1 MKKFSKKSL
10 QIISS
15 SQIFLIVMSLFA
27 FAVILNEG
35 EKVSGQ
41 AIVPATAP
49 NPVTIYDGIERFH
62 PGLYET
68 SSVGAA
74 PPPPTTP
81 VQTEGSLLN
90 PAGFFGVTEPFLVG
104 IINGAAHGLAIGLG
118 IQFVGPML
126 GLSEETTDAL
136 SISAGLGV
144 FSGEAVKGYLASNP
158 EFLAN
163 TFGKNF
169 IGDLSAT
176 QAGWAA
182 GIGVGVV
189 AFILLYKETEKKVV
203 TFSCLPWQPSTGGS
217 HCEECNTQKGGLPCS
232 EYQCKSL
239 GQSCELVNK
248 GTTEEKCV
256 WVNRQDV
263 NPPTITPMAS
273 ALENNFKY
281 SPDNAINPPDRG
293 VKIENFQSRDVCI
306 PAFTPLRFGVELNE
320 PAKCK
325 IDILRKQDFES
336 MEFFMSGGLLRY
348 NHTYALSLPGKNSV
362 EGENITL
369 INDGNYEL
377 YVRCE
382 DANGNSNTANFV
394 FKYCVDPGPDTT
406 PPLIVTTNIKN
417 KAPVAFNK
425 NSVDIEVFT
434 NEPAQCRWS
443 HNNKDYD
450 TMTEQ
455 MTCSSSIFDFNAQSL
470 YKCSTTLTGLK
481 DKTENKFYFRCKDK
495 PNAPENERNANE
507 ESYEFSL
514 IGTQPIVID
523 SVTPD
528 NETIKD
534 STDSIKVPIKVKTS
548 AGFNKGEA
556 ICYYSPTGKEGSY
569 IKFFDTG
576 GFEHSQDLFLTEGD
590 YDYFIRCTD
599 LGGNSDNE
607 EIDFDVE
614 TDTSVPSVVRAF
626 REENFLK
633 IITSEEAEC
642 RYSTFSCNYLFDEGT
657 LLTVADKKNHFT
669 DWNAQKD
676 LFIKCRDGF
685 GNEPLP
691 DRCSI
696 TVQGNDF

>member
-41 AIVPATAP
+41 VGPLPLDPNIRVVGTPVLPPNAIPTTTP
-49 NPVTIYDGIERFH
+49 NPLSLPLDEKFFSDFNKAISPEAGT
-62 PGLYET
+62 
-68 SSVGAA
+68 
-74 PPPPTTP
+74 
-81 VQTEGSLLN
+81 TEGSLLN
-90 PAGFFGVTEPFLVG
+90 PAGFFGVTEPFPVG

-281 SPDNAINPPDRG
+281 SPDNAINTPDRG
-293 VKIENFQSRDVCI
+293 VKIENFQ
-306 PAFTPLRFGVELNE
+306 
-320 PAKCK
+320 
-325 IDILRKQDFES
+325 S

-406 PPLIVTTNIKN
+406 TPLIVTTNIKN

-450 TMTEQ
+450 TMT
-455 MTCSSSIFDFNAQSL
+455 
-470 YKCSTTLTGLK
+470 
-481 DKTENKFYFRCKDK
+481 
-495 PNAPENERNANE
+495 
-507 ESYEFSL
+507 
-514 IGTQPIVID
+514 
-523 SVTPD
+523 
-528 NETIKD
+528 
-534 STDSIKVPIKVKTS
+534 
-548 AGFNKGEA
+548 
-556 ICYYSPTGKEGSY
+556 
-569 IKFFDTG
+569 
-576 GFEHSQDLFLTEGD
+576 
-590 YDYFIRCTD
+590 
-599 LGGNSDNE
+599 
-607 EIDFDVE
+607 
-614 TDTSVPSVVRAF
+614 
-626 REENFLK
+626 
-633 IITSEEAEC
+633 
-642 RYSTFSCNYLFDEGT
+642 
-657 LLTVADKKNHFT
+657 
-669 DWNAQKD
+669 
-676 LFIKCRDGF
+676 
-685 GNEPLP
+685 
-691 DRCSI
+691 
-696 TVQGNDF
+696 